1 MTEEKIGEIKKQLHQ
16 GVPEGEIKERL
27 HNEGFS
33 RKEIDAAF
41 KPHYYDMRSWYL
53 FFGIVICLAGFYLYL
68 KSGGLLIIVLGAL
81 LFVAYFYE
89 VRRLERLKKH
99 K

>member
-16 GVPEGEIKERL
+16 GVPKGEIKEKLR
-27 HNEGFS
+27 NEGFS
-33 RKEIDAAF
+33 KKEIDAAF
-41 KPHYYDMRSWYL
+41 KPHYYDMCSWYL

-68 KSGGLLIIVLGAL
+68 KSGRLLIIVPGAF

-89 VRRLERLKKH
+89 VKRLEQLKKL
-99 K
+99 